1 MIHSPIILSNPLSKL
16 HHSFLSANT
25 VIQLGGTSHTNAAFI
40 NQHLAENEKEKK
52 KKTLKMHSKG
62 KEGKCT
68 RGIIGRDR
76 NKIYDVKD

>member
-1 MIHSPIILSNPLSKL
+1 MIHSPITLSNRLSKL
-16 HHSFLSANT
+16 HHSFLSADT
-25 VIQLGGTSHTNAAFI
+25 VIQLGGTSHTNAPFI
-40 NQHLAENEKEKK
+40 NQHLAKNEKK

-76 NKIYDVKD
+76 DKIYDVKD